1 MYNVAIIININFKNI
16 ENIKSMP
23 INVYY
28 LCQEVQAI
36 QILFAW
42 RWCFV
47 IILWPWQQW
56 LLIHSIKSCWKPTA
70 KCRSECHPNSEKI
83 HSWATSIQCDEGCI
97 RGKQECCVSMRKEDL
112 MCGEDK
118 AFLKRE
124 CHLQSW
130 HLCLCAFVNS
140 GGHYDWIPSL

>member
-1 MYNVAIIININFKNI
+1 
-16 ENIKSMP
+16 MP

-70 KCRSECHPNSEKI
+70 KCRSECHPNS
-83 HSWATSIQCDEGCI
+83 
-97 RGKQECCVSMRKEDL
+97 VRKYIV
-112 MCGEDK
+112 GQ
-118 AFLKRE
+118 
-124 CHLQSW
+124 LQSSVMRAVLEVSRSAVW
-130 HLCLCAFVNS
+130 VWGRRTSCVEKTRLFWRESAISSPDICVYVHLWIQVVIMTGFLLCNVRHSFFM
-140 GGHYDWIPSL
+140 W